1 MTKEKGS
8 AEIIIT
14 LEDGE
19 ITVRHG
25 EDRTVLINWIAKEGD
40 WSALIS
46 LLRLLKNMANGHEY

>member
-40 WSALIS
+40 WSD
-46 LLRLLKNMANGHEY
+46 